1 MQAEFN
7 FAGNPFAVL
16 TAIVAPAVLT
26 NASSVLSLGTSNR
39 IARVVDRTR
48 VVMHE
53 LAALPKD
60 SPEYAAYLEQLGQL
74 NDRAQFLFRA
84 LRMMYFSLGCFAASA
99 LISVLGSAMA
109 VYHMQI
115 GFRVLAGL
123 GLGAGILGVG
133 GLVAGSALMVGEV
146 RVALAQI
153 TQESEI
159 ARTRLGGDS
168 SS

>member
-7 FAGNPFAVL
+7 FSDNPFAVL

-48 VVMHE
+48 VVMQE
-53 LAALPKD
+53 LSGLAEG
-60 SPEYAAYLEQLGQL
+60 SPQYGAYLAQLGQL
-74 NDRAQFLFRA
+74 QERAQYLFRA
-84 LRMMYFSLGCFAASA
+84 LRLMYFSLGCFAASA

-109 VYHMQI
+109 FYHMRA
-115 GFRVLAGL
+115 GFRVLATL

-153 TQESEI
+153 THEAEL
-159 ARTRLGGDS
+159 ARTRFSKGDGI
-168 SS
+168 